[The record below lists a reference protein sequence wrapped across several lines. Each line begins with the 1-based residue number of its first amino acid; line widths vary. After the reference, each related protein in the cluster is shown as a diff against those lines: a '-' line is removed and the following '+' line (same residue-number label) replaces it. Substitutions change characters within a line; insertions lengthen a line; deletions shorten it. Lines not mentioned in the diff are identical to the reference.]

1 MTSRVVVTAHCGKD
15 KEVVFQLWGKNTE
28 VEYLLQDQETKALS
42 IYDDIKVCA
51 FERNKLPDESSTQQD
66 LFNV

>member
-1 MTSRVVVTAHCGKD
+1 MTSRVMVTAYCGKD

-28 VEYLLQDQETKALS
+28 VEYLLQDQESKELS

-51 FERNKLPDESSTQQD
+51 FERKKLPQEDSPQGE
-66 LFNV
+66 LF